1 MIRGA
6 AASSRHFELPESGYC
21 EMKSSFVARAFGRDG
36 QSTSGLFHG
45 NGRMNAAAMSLPKS
59 EPVFANVSIRA
70 KIMIGFAVVLLLS
83 AITLAGAWLGYEK
96 ILDGFGVY
104 RVSMSESD
112 YAREIDS
119 SLSAYQSNAR
129 YFAMA
134 GTREAEAAAEEAR
147 RRLEQTIT
155 AAKTEAST
163 LSWQRSIKEL
173 FEAYRAYTDAFNR
186 VLALRS
192 EIGRSGAMLQEQA
205 RAIKSALADAK
216 ASRANE
222 AMDGV
227 LDRFEAVDLLVMAEL
242 NRHDAALVQGAV
254 QRLDAMKR
262 LVDRGALRSMDAL
275 GEKTLADHLAVYGVS
290 VVRAAASAQEIDRL
304 VEGMWKLR
312 HSLSGAS
319 TSLKRVAL
327 AEQAEAE
334 KKTSEQITSGQST
347 VVGLALASIAIG
359 LVLSFA
365 IGRGIARPVI
375 AMCSAMTELARGRHE
390 IVLPGLG
397 RRDEVGRMAG
407 AVEMFK
413 RQAIERTE
421 REAAEIEER
430 NRSAAELRRSELTR
444 FSGTFERAVG
454 DIVTDIS
461 SSARQLE
468 VAASTLSRNAEATG
482 DLTTAVVGASRESA
496 SSIRSVAG
504 AAEELSL
511 SINEIRAQVRNSNG
525 ISESAVQQARD
536 TDARIAVLSEAS
548 HRIGDVVK
556 LITAVAEQ
564 TNLLALNA
572 TIEAARAGDAGRG
585 FAVVASEVK
594 SLASQTARATEEIG
608 AHIQGMQQATG
619 ESVAAIKTIA
629 RTIGE
634 ISSISG
640 SIASAV
646 DQQTATTQE
655 IARGAQHAAL
665 GTGQVSTNLE
675 QVNREATETGAAA
688 SAVLQSARGLTEA
701 SQRLRVELDSF
712 MANVAAA

>member
-1 MIRGA
+1 MT
-6 AASSRHFELPESGYC
+6 L
-21 EMKSSFVARAFGRDG
+21 SFVARVFARDG
-36 QSTSGLFHG
+36 QPMSGFFHG
-45 NGRMNAAAMSLPKS
+45 HGRMNAAAMSLPKS
-59 EPVFANVSIRA
+59 EPVFANMSIRA

-83 AITLAGAWLGYEK
+83 AVTMAGAWLGYEK

-147 RRLEQTIT
+147 RKLEGTIT
-155 AAKTEAST
+155 AAKTETST
-163 LSWQRSIKEL
+163 LSWQQSTKEL
-173 FEAYRAYTDAFNR
+173 FEAYRAYTDAFNK
-186 VLALRS
+186 VLALRA
-192 EIGRSGAMLQEQA
+192 EIGRSGAALEQQS
-205 RAIKSALADAK
+205 RTIKSALADAK
-216 ASRANE
+216 SARGDVDAIG
-222 AMDGV
+222 GV
-227 LDRFEAVDLLVMAEL
+227 LDRFEVVDLLVAAEL
-242 NRHDAALVQGAV
+242 KRHDAALAQAAA
-254 QRLDAMKR
+254 QRLEAIRR
-262 LVDRGALRSMDAL
+262 LVDRGALRSMDAID
-275 GEKTLADHLAVYGVS
+275 EKTLVGHLAVYGES
-290 VVRAAASAQEIDRL
+290 VTRVRASAQEIEGL
-304 VEGMWKLR
+304 VDGMWKLR
-312 HSLSGAS
+312 HSLSGSA

-334 KKTSEQITSGQST
+334 KKTSEQIASSQS
-347 VVGLALASIAIG
+347 VVVALALASIAIG

-375 AMCSAMTELARGRHE
+375 TMCSAMTELARGRHE

-397 RRDEVGRMAG
+397 RRDEVGKMAG
-407 AVEMFK
+407 AVELFK

-421 REAAEIEER
+421 REAAEIEQR
-430 NRSAAELRRSELTR
+430 NKSAAELRRAELSR
-444 FSGTFERAVG
+444 FAGTFEAAVG
-454 DIVTDIS
+454 DIVNDIS

-482 DLTTAVVGASRESA
+482 ELTTAVVGASRESA
-496 SSIRSVAG
+496 GSIRSVAA

-511 SINEIRAQVRNSNG
+511 SINEIRSQARNSND

-548 HRIGDVVK
+548 YRIGDVVK

-619 ESVAAIKTIA
+619 ESIAAIKTIA
-629 RTIGE
+629 GTIGE

-655 IARGAQHAAL
+655 IARSAQHAAS

-701 SQRLRVELDSF
+701 SQRLRVELDGF
-712 MANVAAA
+712 MANVVAA

>member
-1 MIRGA
+1 MN
-6 AASSRHFELPESGYC
+6 LN
-21 EMKSSFVARAFGRDG
+21 FVTRAFAREG
-36 QSTSGLFHG
+36 QPMSDLFRGH
-45 NGRMNAAAMSLPKS
+45 GRMNAAAMSLPRS

-83 AITLAGAWLGYEK
+83 AVTMAGAWLGYEK

-119 SLSAYQSNAR
+119 SLSAYQSSAR

-147 RRLEQTIT
+147 RRLERTIT
-155 AAKTEAST
+155 AAKTETST
-163 LSWQRSIKEL
+163 LSWQQSIKEL
-173 FEAYRAYTDAFNR
+173 FEAYRAYTDAFNK

-192 EIGRSGAMLQEQA
+192 EIDRAGVVLQEQA
-205 RAIKSALADAK
+205 GAIRSALTDATT
-216 ASRANE
+216 SRADVE
-222 AMDGV
+222 AIGGL
-227 LDRFEAVDLLVMAEL
+227 LDRFDVVDLLVMAEL
-242 NRHDAALVQGAV
+242 KRHDAALVQGAA
-254 QRLDAMKR
+254 QRLEAMRR
-262 LVDRGALRSMDAL
+262 LADRGTLRSLDAIS
-275 GEKTLADHLAVYGVS
+275 EKTLADRLAVYGDGVTRVVVS
-290 VVRAAASAQEIDRL
+290 AREIDRL
-304 VEGMWKLR
+304 VDGMWKLR
-312 HSLSGAS
+312 HSLSGAAG
-319 TSLKRVAL
+319 SLKRVAL

-334 KKTSEQITSGQST
+334 KKTSEQIASGQSI
-347 VVGLALASIAIG
+347 VVALALASIAIG

-375 AMCSAMTELARGRHE
+375 SMCSAMTELARGRHE

-397 RRDEVGRMAG
+397 RRDEVGKMAG
-407 AVEMFK
+407 AVELFK

-444 FSGTFERAVG
+444 FAGTFETAVG
-454 DIVTDIS
+454 DIVNDIS

-482 DLTTAVVGASRESA
+482 ELTTAVVGASRESA
-496 SSIRSVAG
+496 VSIRSVAA

-511 SINEIRAQVRNSNG
+511 SINEIRVQVRNSNS
-525 ISESAVQQARD
+525 ISESAVRQARD
-536 TDARIAVLSEAS
+536 TDVRIAALSEAS

-572 TIEAARAGDAGRG
+572 TIEAARAGEAGRG

-594 SLASQTARATEEIG
+594 SLAGQTARATEEIG

-619 ESVAAIKTIA
+619 ESIAAIKTIA
-629 RTIGE
+629 GTIGE

-655 IARGAQHAAL
+655 IARSAQHAAS

-701 SQRLRVELDSF
+701 SQRLRVELDRF

>member
-1 MIRGA
+1 
-6 AASSRHFELPESGYC
+6 
-21 EMKSSFVARAFGRDG
+21 
-36 QSTSGLFHG
+36 
-45 NGRMNAAAMSLPKS
+45 MSLPKS

-83 AITLAGAWLGYEK
+83 AVTMAGAWLGYDK

-147 RRLEQTIT
+147 RKLEQTIT
-155 AAKTEAST
+155 AAKTETST
-163 LSWQRSIKEL
+163 LSWQQSIKEL
-173 FEAYRAYTDAFNR
+173 FEAYRAYTDAFNKI
-186 VLALRS
+186 LALRS
-192 EIGRSGAMLQEQA
+192 ELDRSAAMLEEQA
-205 RAIKSALADAK
+205 RAIKAALGDTKTSRGAVDAG
-216 ASRANE
+216 
-222 AMDGV
+222 DGL
-227 LDRFEAVDLLVMAEL
+227 LDRFETIDLLVTAEL
-242 NRHDAALVQGAV
+242 RRHDVTLVQGAK
-254 QRLDAMKR
+254 QRLDAVRR
-262 LVDRGALRSMDAL
+262 LVDRGALRATDGGQAL
-275 GEKTLADHLAVYGVS
+275 SDRLAAYGES
-290 VVRAAASAQEIDRL
+290 VARVAASTQQIDPL
-304 VEGMWKLR
+304 VSGMWNLR
-312 HSLSGAS
+312 HSLSGAAA
-319 TSLKRVAL
+319 SLKRVAL

-334 KKTSEQITSGQST
+334 KKTSEQIASGQS
-347 VVGLALASIAIG
+347 VVVVLALASIAIG
-359 LVLSFA
+359 LLLSFA

-375 AMCSAMTELARGRHE
+375 TMCSAMAELARGRHE

-397 RRDEVGRMAG
+397 RRDEVGKMAG
-407 AVEMFK
+407 AVELFK

-421 REAAEIEER
+421 REAAAIEER
-430 NRSAAELRRSELTR
+430 NKSAAELRRSELTR
-444 FSGTFERAVG
+444 FAGTFEAAVG
-454 DIVTDIS
+454 DIVNDIS

-496 SSIRSVAG
+496 GSIRSVAA

-511 SINEIRAQVRNSNG
+511 SINEIRAQVRNSND
-525 ISESAVQQARD
+525 ISENAVQQARD
-536 TDARIAVLSEAS
+536 TDVRIAALSEAS

-608 AHIQGMQQATG
+608 AHIQGMQLATG
-619 ESVAAIKTIA
+619 ESIAAIKTIA
-629 RTIGE
+629 GTIGE

-655 IARGAQHAAL
+655 IARSAQHAAS

>member
-1 MIRGA
+1 M
-6 AASSRHFELPESGYC
+6 
-21 EMKSSFVARAFGRDG
+21 
-36 QSTSGLFHG
+36 SGLFHG
-45 NGRMNAAAMSLPKS
+45 HGRMNAAAMSLPKS
-59 EPVFANVSIRA
+59 EPVFANISIRA

-83 AITLAGAWLGYEK
+83 AVTMAGAWLGYEK
-96 ILDGFGVY
+96 ILDGFGIY
-104 RVSMSESD
+104 RVSMSESG

-129 YFAMA
+129 YFAIA

-147 RRLEQTIT
+147 RQLERTMT
-155 AAKTEAST
+155 VAKSETST
-163 LSWQRSIKEL
+163 LSWQQSINEL
-173 FEAYRAYTDAFNR
+173 FEAYRAYTNAFNK

-192 EIGRSGAMLQEQA
+192 EIDRSGAMLAEQA
-205 RAIKSALADAK
+205 RAIKAALTDARVLRGDADAT
-216 ASRANE
+216 
-222 AMDGV
+222 GGL
-227 LDRFEAVDLLVMAEL
+227 LDRFEVIDLLVMAEL
-242 NRHDAALVQGAV
+242 KRHNAATVQGATH
-254 QRLDAMKR
+254 RLAAMKR
-262 LVDRGALRSMDAL
+262 LVEGGALRSLDAV
-275 GEKTLADHLAVYGVS
+275 GEKTLSDRLVVYGEHVS
-290 VVRAAASAQEIDRL
+290 RVVESAQETDRL
-304 VEGMWKLR
+304 VDGMWKLR
-312 HSLSGAS
+312 HNLSGAAS
-319 TSLKRVAL
+319 SLKRVAL

-334 KKTSEQITSGQST
+334 KKTSEQIASGQS
-347 VVGLALASIAIG
+347 VVVMLALASIAIG

-375 AMCSAMTELARGRHE
+375 VMCGAMMELARGRHE

-407 AVEMFK
+407 AVELFK

-430 NRSAAELRRSELTR
+430 SRSAAELRRSELSR
-444 FSGTFERAVG
+444 FAGTFEAAVG
-454 DIVTDIS
+454 DIVNDIS
-461 SSARQLE
+461 TSARQLE
-468 VAASTLSRNAEATG
+468 AAASSLSRNAEATG
-482 DLTTAVVGASRESA
+482 ELTNAVVGASRESA
-496 SSIRSVAG
+496 GSIQSVAS

-511 SINEIRAQVRNSNG
+511 SINEIRSQVRSSNV

-536 TDARIAVLSEAS
+536 TDARIAALSEAS

-572 TIEAARAGDAGRG
+572 TIEAARAGEAGRG

-594 SLASQTARATEEIG
+594 SLASQTARATDEIG

-619 ESVAAIKTIA
+619 ESIAAIKTIA
-629 RTIGE
+629 GTIGE

-655 IARGAQHAAL
+655 IARNAQHAAA

-701 SQRLRVELDSF
+701 SQRLRLELDSF

>member
-1 MIRGA
+1 MNLNVIT
-6 AASSRHFELPESGYC
+6 H
-21 EMKSSFVARAFGRDG
+21 AFARDG
-36 QSTSGLFHG
+36 QAMSGLFG
-45 NGRMNAAAMSLPKS
+45 GSGRMNAAAMSLPKS
-59 EPVFANVSIRA
+59 EPVFANMSIRA

-83 AITLAGAWLGYEK
+83 AVTMAGAWLGYEK

-147 RRLEQTIT
+147 RNLERTIT
-155 AAKTEAST
+155 AAKTETAT
-163 LSWQRSIKEL
+163 LSWQQSIKEL
-173 FEAYRAYTDAFNR
+173 FEAYRAYTDAFNK

-192 EIGRSGAMLQEQA
+192 AIDRSGAMLEEQA
-205 RAIKSALADAK
+205 RAIKSALTDAK
-216 ASRANE
+216 ASRA
-222 AMDGV
+222 DVDTIGGL
-227 LDRFEAVDLLVMAEL
+227 LDRFEVVDLLVMAEL
-242 NRHDAALVQGAV
+242 KHHDSAVVQGAA
-254 QRLDAMKR
+254 QRLEAMRR
-262 LVDRGALRSMDAL
+262 LVDRGALRSLDVI
-275 GEKTLADHLAVYGVS
+275 GEKSLANRFAVYGEGVAR
-290 VVRAAASAQEIDRL
+290 VVASAQEIDRL
-304 VEGMWKLR
+304 VDGMWKLR
-312 HSLSGAS
+312 HGLSGAAS
-319 TSLKRVAL
+319 SLKRVAL

-334 KKTSEQITSGQST
+334 KKTSEQIASGQSI
-347 VVGLALASIAIG
+347 VVALALASIAIG

-375 AMCSAMTELARGRHE
+375 SMCSAMSELARGRHE

-397 RRDEVGRMAG
+397 RRDEVGKMAG
-407 AVEMFK
+407 AVELFK

-444 FSGTFERAVG
+444 FAGTFETAVG
-454 DIVTDIS
+454 DIVNDIS

-482 DLTTAVVGASRESA
+482 ELTTAVVGASRESA
-496 SSIRSVAG
+496 GSIRAVAA

-511 SINEIRAQVRNSNG
+511 SINEIRAQARNSNG

-536 TDARIAVLSEAS
+536 TDVRIAALSEAS

-572 TIEAARAGDAGRG
+572 TIEAARAGEAGRG

-619 ESVAAIKTIA
+619 ESIAAIKTIA
-629 RTIGE
+629 GTIGE

-655 IARGAQHAAL
+655 IARRAQHAAS

>member
-1 MIRGA
+1 MN
-6 AASSRHFELPESGYC
+6 LN
-21 EMKSSFVARAFGRDG
+21 FVARIVARDG
-36 QSTSGLFHG
+36 RPMSGMFHG
-45 NGRMNAAAMSLPKS
+45 HGRMNAAAMSLPKS

-70 KIMIGFAVVLLLS
+70 KIMIGFAGVLLLS
-83 AITLAGAWLGYEK
+83 AVTMAGAYFGYER

-155 AAKTEAST
+155 AARTETST
-163 LSWQRSIKEL
+163 LSWQQSIKEL
-173 FEAYRAYTDAFNR
+173 FESYRAYTDSFNK
-186 VLALRS
+186 VLALWS
-192 EIGRSGAMLQEQA
+192 EIGRSGAMLEEQA
-205 RAIKSALADAK
+205 RAVRSALSDTN
-216 ASRANE
+216 ASQGDVE
-222 AMDGV
+222 AIDG
-227 LDRFEAVDLLVMAEL
+227 LRDRFETVDLLVVAGL
-242 NRHDAALVQGAV
+242 KRHDATLAQGAA
-254 QRLDAMKR
+254 QRLDAMR
-262 LVDRGALRSMDAL
+262 DLIDRGAWRSMDVI
-275 GEKTLADHLAVYGVS
+275 GEKTLAGRLAAYNEG
-290 VVRAAASAQEIDRL
+290 VVRVGASAQEIDRL
-304 VEGMWKLR
+304 LAGMWALR
-312 HSLSGAS
+312 HGLSGAAA
-319 TSLKRVAL
+319 SLKRVAL

-334 KKTSEQITSGQST
+334 KKTSEQIGSGQS
-347 VVGLALASIAIG
+347 VVVALALASIAIG
-359 LVLSFA
+359 LALSFA

-375 AMCSAMTELARGRHE
+375 SMCSAMTELAKGRHE

-397 RRDEVGRMAG
+397 RRDEVGKMAG

-421 REAAEIEER
+421 REAAEIEQR
-430 NRSAAELRRSELTR
+430 NRSAAEQRRSELTR
-444 FSGTFERAVG
+444 FAGTFESAVG
-454 DIVTDIS
+454 DIVNDIS

-468 VAASTLSRNAEATG
+468 VAASTLSRTAEATG
-482 DLTTAVVGASRESA
+482 ELTTAVVGASRESA
-496 SSIRSVAG
+496 GSIRSVAA
-504 AAEELSL
+504 AAEELSV
-511 SINEIRAQVRNSNG
+511 SINEIRAQVRNSND
-525 ISESAVQQARD
+525 ISENAVQQARD
-536 TDARIAVLSEAS
+536 TDLRIAALSDAS

-608 AHIQGMQQATG
+608 SHIQGMQQATG
-619 ESVAAIKTIA
+619 ESIAAIKTIA
-629 RTIGE
+629 GTIGE

-640 SIASAV
+640 SIATAV

-655 IARGAQHAAL
+655 IARSAQHAAS

-675 QVNREATETGAAA
+675 HVNREATETGAAA

>member
-1 MIRGA
+1 MN
-6 AASSRHFELPESGYC
+6 LN
-21 EMKSSFVARAFGRDG
+21 FVTRAFAREG
-36 QSTSGLFHG
+36 QPMSDLFRGH
-45 NGRMNAAAMSLPKS
+45 GRMNAAAMSLPRS

-83 AITLAGAWLGYEK
+83 AVTMAGAWLGYEK

-119 SLSAYQSNAR
+119 SLSAYQSSAR

-147 RRLEQTIT
+147 RRLERTIT
-155 AAKTEAST
+155 AAKTETST
-163 LSWQRSIKEL
+163 LSWQQSIKEL
-173 FEAYRAYTDAFNR
+173 FEAYRAYTDAFNK

-192 EIGRSGAMLQEQA
+192 EIDRAGVVLQEQA
-205 RAIKSALADAK
+205 GAIRSALTDATT
-216 ASRANE
+216 SRADVE
-222 AMDGV
+222 AIGGL
-227 LDRFEAVDLLVMAEL
+227 LDRFDVVDLLVTAEL
-242 NRHDAALVQGAV
+242 KRHDAALVQGAA
-254 QRLDAMKR
+254 QRLEVMRR
-262 LVDRGALRSMDAL
+262 LVDRGTLRSLDAIS
-275 GEKTLADHLAVYGVS
+275 EKTLADRLAVYGDGVTRVVVS
-290 VVRAAASAQEIDRL
+290 AREIDRL
-304 VEGMWKLR
+304 VDGMWKLR
-312 HSLSGAS
+312 HSLSSAAG
-319 TSLKRVAL
+319 SLKRVAL

-334 KKTSEQITSGQST
+334 KKTSEQIASGQSI
-347 VVGLALASIAIG
+347 VVALALASIAIG

-375 AMCSAMTELARGRHE
+375 SMCSAMTELARGRHE

-397 RRDEVGRMAG
+397 RRDEVGKMAG
-407 AVEMFK
+407 AVELFK

-444 FSGTFERAVG
+444 FAGAFETAVG
-454 DIVTDIS
+454 DIVNDIS

-482 DLTTAVVGASRESA
+482 ELTTVVVGASRESA
-496 SSIRSVAG
+496 GSIRAVAA

-525 ISESAVQQARD
+525 ISEGAVRQARD
-536 TDARIAVLSEAS
+536 TDVRIAALSEAS

-572 TIEAARAGDAGRG
+572 TIEAARAGEAGRG

-594 SLASQTARATEEIG
+594 SLAGQTARATEEIG

-619 ESVAAIKTIA
+619 ESIAAIKTIA
-629 RTIGE
+629 GTIGE

-640 SIASAV
+640 SIASAI

-655 IARGAQHAAL
+655 IARSAQHAAS
-665 GTGQVSTNLE
+665 GTGRVSTNLE

-701 SQRLRVELDSF
+701 SQRLRVELDRF